1 MKVGYVL
8 AGAVVL
14 AAVIG
19 ATVRQQPS
27 VTPESAAATPANT
40 TQAPPLSGSEQTLP
54 PNHPPIPDDPGNAQQ
69 QQAPSA
75 KQDIAGEVKEAI
87 NVSSYTYLRIQ
98 TDSAEVWAAVPTT
111 DLKVGDKAHVL
122 GAMEMKSFTSPTL
135 KRTFDSIFFG
145 TLDKQ
150 ANGAA
155 PSPHVK

>member
-40 TQAPPLSGSEQTLP
+40 MQAPPLSGSEQTLP
-54 PNHPPIPDDPGNAQQ
+54 PNHPPIPDDPGNAE
-69 QQAPSA
+69 QAPAA
-75 KQDIAGEVKEAI
+75 KKDIAGEVKEAI

-111 DLKVGDKAHVL
+111 DLKAGDKAHVL

-150 ANGAA
+150 AAA
-155 PSPHVK
+155 GSPHGK

>member
-27 VTPESAAATPANT
+27 VTPETQAATPANA
-40 TQAPPLSGSEQTLP
+40 TQAPPLTGTEQTLP
-54 PNHPPIPDDPGNAQQ
+54 PNHPPIPDDPGSM

-75 KQDIAGEVKEAI
+75 KADLAGEVKEAI

-98 TDSAEVWAAVPTT
+98 TDSGEVWAAVPTAEMKAG
-111 DLKVGDKAHVL
+111 DQAKVV
-122 GAMEMKSFTSPTL
+122 GAMEMKNFTSPTL
-135 KRTFDSIFFG
+135 KRTFDSIYFG
-145 TLDKQ
+145 TLQQQQ
-150 ANGAA
+150 AA
-155 PSPHVK
+155 SPHAK